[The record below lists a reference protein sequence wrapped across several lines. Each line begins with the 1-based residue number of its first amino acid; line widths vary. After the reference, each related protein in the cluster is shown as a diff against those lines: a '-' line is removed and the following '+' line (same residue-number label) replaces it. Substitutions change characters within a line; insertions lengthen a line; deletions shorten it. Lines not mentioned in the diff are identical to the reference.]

1 MRPVIAQKK
10 TQCYFCKDD
19 IPAGAKRLTDTL
31 TKNVKGQKRF
41 FTRHFC
47 FRKEPKPE
55 QGMTIQVSCMEKWA
69 SQVFAKLPLDVRT
82 NNPNGRP
89 KLDITEEQRVKR
101 TKLLKSLRNQVRY
114 YISDGNLDLTPKYP
128 TEINVK
134 DVKKAKRFH
143 GNIAEIFK
151 ELETCGGIP
160 LKYKDYASSVL

>member
-1 MRPVIAQKK
+1 
-10 TQCYFCKDD
+10 
-19 IPAGAKRLTDTL
+19 
-31 TKNVKGQKRF
+31 
-41 FTRHFC
+41 
-47 FRKEPKPE
+47 
-55 QGMTIQVSCMEKWA
+55 MEKWA